1 MVRLVTGEGEGSMAE
16 MFRHALT
23 DFPQWS
29 PTALSLEPP
38 SIQARSRCA
47 QLPPQIDELTANCLP
62 A

>member
-29 PTALSLEPP
+29 PTALSLDPP
-38 SIQARSRCA
+38 IIQARTCTPPACMHSPST
-47 QLPPQIDELTANCLP
+47 LP
-62 A
+62 